1 MGEIWIPLSA
11 SSSTSQRASASS
23 SDGPATASGLQLR
36 GHVEAIARIV
46 LVYSVIAVLTEAP
59 NSRECLKIAPHSSRL
74 YGIMTQPQCGRLK
87 IATTQASG
95 QSPERE
101 LVTQAALQQ
110 LEEGIGISIHT
121 SR

>member
-59 NSRECLKIAPHSSRL
+59 NSRECLKIAPHSSSL
-74 YGIMTQPQCGRLK
+74 YRIMTQPQCGRLEDSSSPG
-87 IATTQASG
+87 IWTVSRTWAGHAGCAATA
-95 QSPERE
+95 R
-101 LVTQAALQQ
+101 A
-110 LEEGIGISIHT
+110 
-121 SR
+121 RYWY